1 MVVDTGERAVSV
13 TVYDLHGSPLEKRIV
28 AAIETAIWQIVWG
41 SGIPT
46 LAWDISYVEAT

>member
-1 MVVDTGERAVSV
+1 MAVDTGDRAVSV
-13 TVYDLHGSPLEKRIV
+13 TVYDLQGSPLEVGVV